1 MEGGKGK
8 KTVQVFYLK
17 NAVMEIVGRLTADAV
32 TRTVQGDKK
41 VVGFSLAVND
51 SFRSGDERKEVTN
64 YFECSYWRN
73 EGIAE
78 FLKKGGL
85 VQIYGR
91 VGVNAYISK
100 NGEARGVLTFHVSQI
115 KLFGGVPHNVESEK
129 SESTKQEQ
137 AESQEPQ
144 DVPMEQAVAAEGE
157 MNPSTVFDDVPSVET
172 DDLPF

>member
-1 MEGGKGK
+1 
-8 KTVQVFYLK
+8 
-17 NAVMEIVGRLTADAV
+17 MEIVGRLTADAV

-51 SFRSGDERKEVTN
+51 SFRSGDERREVTN

-78 FLKKGGL
+78 YLKKGGL

-91 VGVNAYISK
+91 VGVNAYIGRD
-100 NGEARGVLTFHVSQI
+100 GEAKGVLTFHVSEI
-115 KLFGGVPHNVESEK
+115 KLFGSAPQNGEAKKVGVEK
-129 SESTKQEQ
+129 K
-137 AESQEPQ
+137 AEPQ
-144 DVPMEQAVAAEGE
+144 ERKDVPMEQAVASDSAIK
-157 MNPSTVFDDVPSVET
+157 PSTAFDDVPSVET

>member
-1 MEGGKGK
+1 
-8 KTVQVFYLK
+8 
-17 NAVMEIVGRLTADAV
+17 MEIVGRLTADAV
-32 TRTVQGDKK
+32 TKTVQGDKK

-64 YFECSYWRN
+64 FFECSYWRN

-78 FLKKGGL
+78 YLKKGGL

-100 NGEARGVLTFHVSQI
+100 NGEAKGVLTFHVSEI
-115 KLFGGVPHNVESEK
+115 KLFGGAPQNVESGK
-129 SESTKQEQ
+129 SEATKQVQ
-137 AESQEPQ
+137 ANQKAEPQ
-144 DVPMEQAVAAEGE
+144 ERKDVPMEQAVASDSAIK
-157 MNPSTVFDDVPSVET
+157 PSTAFDDVPSVET